1 MKYTQALDIVK
12 DVKSIWLNRAL
23 AYIKLNKLRKASND
37 CTKVLEYCECFENGY
52 IVSKESCFK
61 AFLRRATAQKML

>member
-23 AYIKLNKLRKASND
+23 AYIKLNKFRKASND

-52 IVSKESCFK
+52 TVSKESCFK